1 MTKDDA
7 GDGMSASER
16 KPAALRVTST
26 SVDPGVFTVEE
37 FLTEE
42 EEAEILSRLELTAAW
57 EC

>member
-7 GDGMSASER
+7 GNGMSTSEQKASA
-16 KPAALRVTST
+16 PRVAGT

-42 EEAEILSRLELTAAW
+42 EEAEILSRLDLTAAW